1 MKKLETAY
9 LAGGCFWCITPT
21 FKEMDGVTDVVSGYS
36 GGDEVNPTYKD
47 VKEQKTGHRET
58 IRIDFDPE
66 TTPFSEIF
74 DIFLSSIDPYDAEGQ
89 FIDRGFS
96 YTLAV
101 YYTNEAQKQEAEKG
115 IANLEAL
122 SGTKVYIA
130 VEPFK
135 SFYPAEDEHQ
145 DYYLKHPEEFH
156 KELVDSGRISE

>member
-1 MKKLETAY
+1 M
-9 LAGGCFWCITPT
+9 
-21 FKEMDGVTDVVSGYS
+21 
-36 GGDEVNPTYKD
+36 
-47 VKEQKTGHRET
+47 
-58 IRIDFDPE
+58 DFDPE
-66 TTPFSEIF
+66 KTTFTELF

-101 YYTNEAQKQEAEKG
+101 YYTNEEQKLIAEKG
-115 IANLEAL
+115 IAQLEAL
-122 SGTKVYIA
+122 SGVKVYIA

-156 KELVDSGRISE
+156 QELIDSGRISS